1 VNKDPAAPHASHA
14 RRGPLQQGRSS
25 DEDGRPV
32 AVVLRPLGLGDLLT
46 GIPAIRGIRA
56 AVPDHRLVLATTTAL
71 APLAAL
77 IDAVDEVL
85 PARELEPLDWSG
97 PPPEL
102 AVDLHGKGP
111 ASHAVVAGL
120 HPHRLLTFD
129 SPGYPGPTWY
139 PDEHEVRRWCRLVDE
154 GLLDGTVGGACD
166 PDALDLAVPAV
177 RPPVTGAAV
186 VHPGAAF
193 PGRRWPPDRFA
204 SVARHLA
211 DRGHDVRI
219 TGGPAEVEL
228 AGTVAAAAGL
238 PADAVLAGRTTS
250 MELAAVVAAARVV
263 VCGDTGVAHL
273 ATAYRRPS
281 VVLFGPVSPALW
293 GPPPRDGRG
302 GPLHVVLWH
311 GDGAGD
317 PWGTTLDP
325 ALAQVSVAEVVDAL
339 DGLLNRSGPVAGAGG
354 SPTGTRATAPSSGGT
369 APGRGAVR

>member
-1 VNKDPAAPHASHA
+1 MAAAADRPGLSVQKAPA
-14 RRGPLQQGRSS
+14 
-25 DEDGRPV
+25 

-46 GIPAIRGIRA
+46 GVPAIRGIRA
-56 AVPDHRLVLATTTAL
+56 AVPGHHLVLATTAAL

-77 IDAVDEVL
+77 VDAVDEVL
-85 PARELEPLDWSG
+85 PARELEPLDWPG

-111 ASHAVVAGL
+111 LSHVVVADL
-120 HPHRLLTFD
+120 HPGRLLTFD
-129 SPGYPGPTWY
+129 SPGYPGPAWR

-154 GLLDGTVGGACD
+154 GLGVRCD

-177 RPPVTGAAV
+177 PPPVAGAAV

-204 SVARHLA
+204 AVARHLA
-211 DRGHDVRI
+211 DRGHDVRV

-228 AGTVAAAAGL
+228 ARSVAAAAGL
-238 PADAVLAGRTTS
+238 PDDAVLAGRTTS

-293 GPPPRDGRG
+293 GPPARAGRG
-302 GPLHVVLWH
+302 GGALHVVLWH

-317 PWGTTLDP
+317 PWGTELDP
-325 ALAQVSVAEVVDAL
+325 ALAAVTVAEVTDAL
-339 DGLLNRSGPVAGAGG
+339 DRLL
-354 SPTGTRATAPSSGGT
+354 
-369 APGRGAVR
+369 